1 MDAATEM
8 RSNGGKA
15 RAKSL
20 SPARRREIA
29 RQAGNARADILTS
42 EERRAS
48 AGVAARARW
57 RQYYAENPDK
67 LAAKQERERK
77 KKRRKAA

>member
-15 RAKSL
+15 RNKVEPST
-20 SPARRREIA
+20 SPEDRRTGG
-29 RQAGNARADILTS
+29 QHHADILTS

-48 AGVAARARW
+48 AELQHAPLASILRR
-57 RQYYAENPDK
+57 ESHK